1 MYTIRYLVS
10 PVSLEKTMENK
21 IRYFRFMHREM
32 TQQELAEKVGVTRQ
46 TIIAIE
52 KGVFNPSVKLAL
64 KMAKIF
70 GVSVEE
76 IFSLNDAD

>member
-1 MYTIRYLVS
+1 
-10 PVSLEKTMENK
+10 MENK
-21 IRYFRFMHREM
+21 IRYFRFMHQEM
-32 TQQELAEKVGVTRQ
+32 TQQELADKVGVTRQ

-64 KMAKIF
+64 KMAKVF
-70 GVSVEE
+70 GVNVEE